1 MEERKKRRGKREKEG
16 GDREREM
23 RGKGK
28 RVCNDG
34 RRERVMATNNTSGL
48 LRALQMAVASC
59 SIMASLNSSEPRSR
73 VASTQHCVQDVNI
86 MYTPNRGYCPR
97 VKLYTCTI
105 MM

>member
-1 MEERKKRRGKREKEG
+1 MEGRKKRRGKERRKEEI
-16 GDREREM
+16 EREM

-34 RRERVMATNNTSGL
+34 RRERVMAANNTSGL

-73 VASTQHCVQDVNI
+73 VASAQHCVQDVNI